1 MSRFSDNE
9 ELNALVE
16 AARKLPPMTP
26 AQRREQAISFAYG
39 NVNLDRVER
48 GDPPIAREVFEAA
61 YDRLHRV
68 DTDG

>member
-1 MSRFSDNE
+1 MGKFSNNE

-16 AARKLPPMTP
+16 AARKLPPMTK
-26 AQRREQAISFAYG
+26 AERRAQAISFAYG

-61 YDRLHRV
+61 YDRLHPE
-68 DTDG
+68 DSDG